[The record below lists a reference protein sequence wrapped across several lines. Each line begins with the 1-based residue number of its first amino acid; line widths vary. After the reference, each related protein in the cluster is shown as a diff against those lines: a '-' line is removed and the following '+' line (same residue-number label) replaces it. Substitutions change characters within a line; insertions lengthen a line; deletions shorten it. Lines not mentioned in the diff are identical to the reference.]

1 MAKPTTYKGSLVAI
15 YLADPLDVTPP
26 FTFLKPCG
34 LSNHTVTFTKNAQE
48 VNVPDCD
55 DPEAPQWIERDVESL
70 DFSAS
75 GEGILAAESVEAWW
89 DYFNSTD
96 AVLARIYIG
105 APDNITT
112 GYYWEGLVHV
122 NNFEVTGQTGQRAA
136 VSIGIVS
143 SGEMTFTKITSA

>member
-70 DFSAS
+70 DFSAT
-75 GEGILAAESVEAWW
+75 GEGILAAEAVEAWW

-96 AVLARIYIG
+96 SVLARIYIG
-105 APDNITT
+105 APDNITN
-112 GYYWEGLVHV
+112 GYFWEGQVHV
-122 NNFEVTGQTGQRAA
+122 NSFEVTGQTGQRAQC
-136 VSIGIVS
+136 SIGIVS

>member
-15 YLADPLDVTPP
+15 YLKDPADTTPP

-34 LSNHTVTFTKNAQE
+34 LNNHTVTFTKNAQE

-75 GEGILAAESVEAWW
+75 GEGILAAESVDAWW

-105 APDNITT
+105 APTDTT
-112 GYYWEGLVHV
+112 DGYFWEGLVHV
-122 NNFEVTGQTGQRAA
+122 NNFEVVGQTGTRAT
-136 VSIGIVS
+136 VTVGVVS
-143 SGEMTFTKITSA
+143 SGEMTFTKIT

>member
-15 YLADPLDVTPP
+15 YLRDPADVTIPY
-26 FTFLKPCG
+26 TFLKPCG
-34 LSNHTVTFTKNAQE
+34 LNNHTVTFTKNAQE

-75 GEGILAAESVEAWW
+75 GEGILAAESIEAWW
-89 DYFNSTD
+89 GYFNSTD

-105 APDNITT
+105 GIADATN
-112 GYYWEGLVHV
+112 GYFWEGLVHV
-122 NNFEVTGQTGQRAA
+122 NSFEVTGQTGTRAT
-136 VSIGIVS
+136 VSVSVVS
-143 SGEMTFTKITSA
+143 SGEMTFTPVT

>member
-15 YLADPLDVTPP
+15 YLEDADYPG
-26 FTFLKPCG
+26 TFIKPCG

-75 GEGILAAESVEAWW
+75 GEGILAAEAVEVWW
-89 DYFNSTD
+89 NYFNSTD
-96 AVLARIYIG
+96 AVNARIYIG
-105 APDNITT
+105 APENITN

-122 NNFEVTGQTGQRAA
+122 NNFEVTGQTGQRAK
-136 VSIGIVS
+136 VKLGVVS
-143 SGEMTFTKITSA
+143 SGEMTFVKITS